1 MISGKREYRLSPKAL
16 QELIKNLRV
25 FYKCPS
31 CTAEYTSDDI
41 RFLGKVDQHCFM
53 QLNCSKCSL
62 PVLATVLL
70 SAHEVSHK
78 GQRKSRTAL
87 GPKPRLGYD
96 ATRRERSRF
105 TALGA
110 ISSLEIA
117 EMYSYLREI

>member
-1 MISGKREYRLSPKAL
+1 MIYAKREYRLSPRAL

-31 CTAEYTSDDI
+31 CSAEYETDDI

-70 SAHEVSHK
+70 SAQEVNH
-78 GQRKSRTAL
+78 KSRRKQKVQPSRSGL
-87 GPKPRLGYD
+87 GFD
-96 ATRRERSRF
+96 ASRRERTRF
-105 TALGA
+105 MELGA
-110 ISSLEIA
+110 ISSQEIA
-117 EMYSYLREI
+117 DMYSYLRDQK

>member
-1 MISGKREYRLSPKAL
+1 MIYAKREYRLSPRAL

-31 CTAEYTSDDI
+31 CSAEYETDDI

-70 SAHEVSHK
+70 SAKEIQQKSA
-78 GQRKSRTAL
+78 RKQKAHS
-87 GPKPRLGYD
+87 KPGLGYD
-96 ATRRERSRF
+96 TSRRERTRF
-105 TALGA
+105 MELGA
-110 ISSLEIA
+110 ISSQEIA
-117 EMYSYLREI
+117 DMYSYLRDLT

>member
-1 MISGKREYRLSPKAL
+1 MIYAKREYRLSPRAL

-31 CTAEYTSDDI
+31 CSAEYETDDI

-70 SAHEVSHK
+70 STQEVNH
-78 GQRKSRTAL
+78 KSRRKQKAQPSRSGL
-87 GPKPRLGYD
+87 GFD
-96 ATRRERSRF
+96 ASRRERTRF
-105 TALGA
+105 MELGA
-110 ISSLEIA
+110 ISSQEIA
-117 EMYSYLREI
+117 DMYSYLRDQK

>member
-1 MISGKREYRLSPKAL
+1 MISNKREYRLSPKAL

-31 CTAEYTSDDI
+31 CSAEYSPDDI

-70 SAHEVSHK
+70 SAQEVNHK
-78 GQRKSRTAL
+78 GQRKSR
-87 GPKPRLGYD
+87 PVSVSKPRLGYD
-96 ATRRERSRF
+96 ASRRERSRF

-110 ISSLEIA
+110 ISSHEIA

>member
-1 MISGKREYRLSPKAL
+1 MGKREYRLSPKAL

-31 CTAEYTSDDI
+31 CSAEYKGEDI

-70 SAHEVSHK
+70 SAQEMSRKNRRKAKSVQVS
-78 GQRKSRTAL
+78 GSTL
-87 GPKPRLGYD
+87 GFD
-96 ATRRERSRF
+96 ASRRERTRF
-105 TALGA
+105 HERGA
-110 ISSLEIA
+110 ISSHEIA
-117 EMYSYLREI
+117 DIYAFLRAL